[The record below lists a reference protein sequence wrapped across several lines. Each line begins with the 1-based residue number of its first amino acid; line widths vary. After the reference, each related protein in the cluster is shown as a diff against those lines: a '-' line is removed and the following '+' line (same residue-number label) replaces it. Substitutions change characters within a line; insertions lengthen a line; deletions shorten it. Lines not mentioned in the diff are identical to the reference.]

1 MTQFIHLAPEDTI
14 SAIRRTGIRK
24 SRIHYPEASSGVF
37 CMPVIDDYYAVHQW
51 LRELKRFNKKNLKA
65 VHFRVRDQEQ
75 VYFGSFSGK
84 HRYGTAAAAAGQFRQ
99 AEDRMGFQVIIPR
112 SIAAAEI
119 ITVRSVS
126 QVTGW
131 RYSPSSKGRPPCL
144 CPACFWT
151 GHYDA
156 NRLVMHKFKQM
167 LTLLREPEPHTQIH
181 ALQEISEL
189 RFNHPGRIKDFEPL
203 LHLLRSPDLEI
214 VIHCLDALAQF
225 KNNTA
230 WQVLMDHLHHPSQQ
244 VQLAAAQQL
253 LYWRTNQAQKL
264 LKPKQEDIP
273 GLDKLLLQYEEDI
286 EA

>member
-24 SRIHYPEASSGVF
+24 SRIHYPEARSGVF

-75 VYFGSFSGK
+75 VYFGSFSCK

-131 RYSPSSKGRPPCL
+131 RYSPSSKGRQPCL

-230 WQVLMDHLHHPSQQ
+230 WQVLTDHLHHPSQQ
-244 VQLAAAQQL
+244 VQLAAGQQL

-264 LKPKQEDIP
+264 LKLKQEDIP